1 MMKHA
6 DSNITDLIIAHVIFA
21 VLCVTVL
28 LIPLAAEIGLRLLI
42 LVVAYNVLIPILA
55 ILRNDQKWIP
65 LWIFSIV
72 LSVLM
77 IMPDW
82 YLVDVLGTV
91 AFPAD
96 GFPKIGSVSTYMAG
110 LWAIPIFVI
119 LFLGNEVRNSKSETW
134 GYLVVAFLSILI
146 FGVAEEAMWMLPSWY
161 AVGVTMVG
169 HVAVYIIVPEILLGL
184 SSYFCYLNIKD
195 RSYIWWVL
203 GAFVVMVFYIGNASF
218 FYFLIERLILGA

>member
-1 MMKHA
+1 MMKLA
-6 DSNITDLIIAHVIFA
+6 DSNIKDLVLAHVIFA
-21 VLCVTVL
+21 VLCVIIL
-28 LIPLAAEIGLRLLI
+28 LIPIAAGIGLRLLI
-42 LVVAYNVLIPILA
+42 LVVAYNVLIPILG
-55 ILRNDQKWIP
+55 ILRNHRNWIP
-65 LWIFSIV
+65 LWIFSII

-82 YLVDVLGTV
+82 YLADVLGTV
-91 AFPAD
+91 VFPAD

-119 LFLGNEVRNSKSETW
+119 LFLGNEIRNSKSETW
-134 GYLVVAFLSILI
+134 GYLVIAFLSILI
-146 FGVAEEAMWMLPSWY
+146 FGVAEETMWMLPSWY

-195 RSYIWWVL
+195 RSYLWWIL
-203 GAFVVMVFYIGNASF
+203 GAFVVMVFYIGSASF
-218 FYFLIERLILGA
+218 FYFLIERLILRA